1 MIFSKENLKPRSMA
15 MIYLVVSGNHSDDLF
30 VSGQKHRMLLQ
41 PQGIFTQ
48 GDGEVMFNL
57 SFKGEG

>member
-1 MIFSKENLKPRSMA
+1 MMTSSHKTIKGK
-15 MIYLVVSGNHSDDLF
+15 
-30 VSGQKHRMLLQ
+30 KHRMLLQ

-57 SFKGEG
+57 ALRVKADSGKGTAGAKASRGKGS